1 MSIRAEMAAGHMT
14 TGRRETP
21 RPSTRHSKPED
32 ASRKRKA
39 RTKNAKQ
46 SRRRN
51 RK

>member
-1 MSIRAEMAAGHMT
+1 MSIRAEMAAGHMS
-14 TGRRETP
+14 TGWRETP
-21 RPSTRHSKPED
+21 RPSTRRSKPDD

-39 RTKNAKQ
+39 RSKQAKQ